1 MHAGNLIPGP
11 LPFVEPGL
19 WLRQAHW
26 QEPRHRL
33 FYSDD
38 LPFSGGLNALPQPLC
53 HVVVGLD
60 PGFLKCRAEA
70 LDVVLRLCRMAAESA
85 GR

>member
-1 MHAGNLIPGP
+1 MHVGNLIPGQ
-11 LPFVEPGL
+11 LPFVEQGL
-19 WLRQAHW
+19 WLRQA

-38 LPFSGGLNALPQPLC
+38 PPFSGGLNALPQPVC
-53 HVVVGLD
+53 HVVVGPD
-60 PGFLKCRAEA
+60 PGLLKCRAEA
-70 LDVVLRLCRMAAESA
+70 QDVALCLCRMAVESA